1 MIETTDMYL
10 AAVLLAYGG
19 NYQGTDKTDV
29 KRQQF
34 LFGNDI
40 GIEKIYILHEGQVT
54 TQYNPTFEEI
64 ENLSDSFKLVYPPN
78 YPQAL
83 KRIKTI
89 IHK

>member
-10 AAVLLAYGG
+10 AAALLAYGG
-19 NYQGTDKTDV
+19 NYQGTDKSDI
-29 KRQQF
+29 KRQKF
-34 LFGNDI
+34 LFDDDI
-40 GIEKIYILHEGQVT
+40 GVEKVFIMLDNQVAA
-54 TQYNPTFEEI
+54 QYDPTFEEI